1 MTPGSE
7 RSVTE
12 GQAGPLARLINA
24 IELVAGLF
32 LGLIALVTFSEA
44 AMRYLIGARIPDAY
58 VLATALQGIAIAW
71 GIACT
76 TWTRRHITV
85 DVVWELSPPLV
96 RGLINIFA
104 SAVTFVAMTALMW
117 MLFRKMGQ
125 SLRSG
130 EVSNDLLLPLWPVVA
145 ATACGI
151 AAASLLG
158 LLRLLRDILD
168 VRTA

>member
-1 MTPGSE
+1 MTPGSDIP
-7 RSVTE
+7 VTQN
-12 GQAGPLARLINA
+12 QAGPLARLINV
-24 IELVAGLF
+24 IEVVAGLF

-44 AMRYLIGARIPDAY
+44 ALRYLVGMRIPDAY

-85 DVVWELSPPLV
+85 DVVWELSPPWARAV
-96 RGLINIFA
+96 MNILA
-104 SAVTFVAMTALMW
+104 SAITFVAMTALMW

-125 SLRSG
+125 SMRSG

-158 LLRLLRDILD
+158 FLRLIRDILD
-168 VRTA
+168 FRTA